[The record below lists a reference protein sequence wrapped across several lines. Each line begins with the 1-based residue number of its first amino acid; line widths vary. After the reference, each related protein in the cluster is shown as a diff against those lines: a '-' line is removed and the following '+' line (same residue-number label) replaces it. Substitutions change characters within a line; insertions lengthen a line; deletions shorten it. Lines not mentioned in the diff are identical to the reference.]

1 MSTLLDTQVEAL
13 GWTLLHS
20 LWQGAAL
27 WMALEAALAWP
38 GLKSPRVR
46 GRLAG
51 GALLLFV
58 LAVAGTY
65 GWVARDGAT
74 EAERRAWRGRR
85 WRRGRSVSRRRPG
98 RRMSL

>member
-65 GWVARDGAT
+65 GWVGREDFAGDRGGAGGGGGGG
-74 EAERRAWRGRR
+74 AFRVGGRG
-85 WRRGRSVSRRRPG
+85 GG
-98 RRMSL
+98 